1 MFLLINALFGN
12 QWIQFLMN
20 NGNFSTREHQ
30 CTQNDSARL
39 KILDV
44 KCSKS
49 HYSSSNGVF
58 HGIWTRLK
66 ISFFN
71 IMMMLYG
78 TFGNLLAHVTFSAF
92 SSNWIRLTGWK
103 MAKQWDSIW
112 CYFSITSMQ
121 LLMIQWKSSLNYAFP
136 QLEETGQV
144 TWNTKSIRNFKTIEN
159 SAARRDY
166 KNSYL

>member
-1 MFLLINALFGN
+1 MTQRG
-12 QWIQFLMN
+12 WR
-20 NGNFSTREHQ
+20 FSTW
-30 CTQNDSARL
+30 SAQ
-39 KILDV
+39 KVTIQAQMEFFMG
-44 KCSKS
+44 
-49 HYSSSNGVF
+49 Y

-103 MAKQWDSIW
+103 MVKQWDSIW
-112 CYFSITSMQ
+112 CYFSITSNAVIDDPIEK
-121 LLMIQWKSSLNYAFP
+121 LVYAFP
-136 QLEETGQV
+136 QLSKLEFEAGQV
-144 TWNTKSIRNFKTIEN
+144 TISRTRNLQYAISKPLKN